1 MSIFQFKQFTIYQD
15 LAGMKVGTDSIILG
29 SAIKIKSEYKRV
41 IDVGTGTGL
50 LSLMIAQKSSNSDIT
65 AVEIDSNAYHQAK
78 INIDKCK
85 WRNRINLIHTDAK
98 QLEIDHKYD
107 LIICNPPYFS
117 NSKQSVIISK
127 NTARHQVE
135 LTFKDLLN
143 IWDKIGNDDS
153 DLACIIPII
162 ESEKLY
168 KMVKNHGNY
177 LAYYLEVRSN
187 PNSYPKRA
195 VMQFSKNKMET
206 IQSELCIH
214 NNEGGYSEAYIKMTK
229 DFYLNH

>member
-1 MSIFQFKQFTIYQD
+1 MSVFQFKQFTIYQD

-29 SAIKIKSEYKRV
+29 SAIKIKSEYKRI

-85 WRNRINLIHTDAK
+85 WRNRINLIHADAK

-168 KMVKNHGNY
+168 KIMKNHGNY

-195 VMQFSKNKMET
+195 VMLFSKYKMET

>member
-1 MSIFQFKQFTIYQD
+1 MSVFQFKQFTIYQD

-29 SAIKIKSEYKRV
+29 SAIKIKSKYKRI

-85 WRNRINLIHTDAK
+85 WRNRINLIHADAK

-187 PNSYPKRA
+187 PNSFTKRV
-195 VMQFSKNKMET
+195 VMLFSKNKMET

-214 NNEGGYSEAYIKMTK
+214 NNEGGYSEAYINMTK

>member
-1 MSIFQFKQFTIYQD
+1 MSLFRFKQFTIYQD

-29 SAIKIKSEYKRV
+29 SVIKIKSKYKD
-41 IDVGTGTGL
+41 ILDVGAGTGIIT
-50 LSLMIAQKSSNSDIT
+50 LMMAQRSSNSNIT
-65 AVEIDSNAYHQAK
+65 AVEIDSNSYHQAN
-78 INIDKCK
+78 INIDNCK
-85 WRNRINLIHTDAK
+85 WNDRINLLYADAK
-98 QLEIDHKYD
+98 HLKTNYKYD

-117 NSKQSVIISK
+117 NSKQSIITSK

-143 IWDKIGNDDS
+143 IWGKIGKDDS
-153 DLACIIPII
+153 DLACIIPVI

-177 LAYYLEVRSN
+177 LAYHLEVRSN
-187 PNSYPKRA
+187 PNSNPKRA
-195 VMQFSKNKMET
+195 VMLFSKNKIKT
-206 IQSELCIH
+206 IKSELCIH
-214 NNEGGYSEAYIKMTK
+214 NNKGDYSESYINMTK

>member
-1 MSIFQFKQFTIYQD
+1 MTTFRFKQFTIHQEK
-15 LAGMKVGTDSIILG
+15 AQMKVGTDSIILG
-29 SAIKIKSEYKRV
+29 SAIKIKSKYKR
-41 IDVGTGTGL
+41 ILDVGTGTGL
-50 LSLMIAQKSSNSDIT
+50 LALMIAQKSSKQEIT

-85 WRNRINLIHTDAK
+85 WRNKINLIHTDAK
-98 QLEIDHKYD
+98 QFETDNKYD

-117 NSKQSVIISK
+117 KSKKSIIKPK

-143 IWDKIGNDDS
+143 IWEKIGNDDS
-153 DLACIIPII
+153 DLACITPII
-162 ESEKLY
+162 ESENLY

-177 LAYYLEVRSN
+177 LAYYLEVRSY
-187 PNSYPKRA
+187 PNLNPKRA
-195 VMQFSKNKMET
+195 VMLYSKNKMET
-206 IQSELCIH
+206 LRSELCIH
-214 NNEGGYSEAYIKMTK
+214 NNEGGYSKAYINMTK

>member
-1 MSIFQFKQFTIYQD
+1 MSVFQFKQFTIYQD

-29 SAIKIKSEYKRV
+29 SAIKIKSKYKRI

-85 WRNRINLIHTDAK
+85 WRNRINLIHADAK
-98 QLEIDHKYD
+98 QLMIDHKYD

-135 LTFKDLLN
+135 LTFKDLIN

-187 PNSYPKRA
+187 PNSYPKRV
-195 VMQFSKNKMET
+195 VMLFSKNKMET

-214 NNEGGYSEAYIKMTK
+214 NNEGGYSEAYINMTK

>member
-1 MSIFQFKQFTIYQD
+1 MSIFRFKKFTIYQD

-29 SAIKIKSEYKRV
+29 SVIKIKSKYKR
-41 IDVGTGTGL
+41 ILDVGAGTGL
-50 LSLMIAQKSSNSDIT
+50 LSLMIAQKSSNLDIT

-85 WRNRINLIHTDAK
+85 WRNRINLIHADAK
-98 QLEIDHKYD
+98 QLDIDNKYD

-117 NSKQSVIISK
+117 NSKQSMITSK

-135 LTFKDLLN
+135 LTFKDLLT
-143 IWDKIGNDDS
+143 IWNEKGSDDS
-153 DLACIIPII
+153 DLACIIPLI

-168 KMVKNHGNY
+168 KMVKNDGNY
-177 LAYYLEVRSN
+177 LAYHLEVRSN
-187 PNSYPKRA
+187 PNSNPKRA
-195 VMQFSKNKMET
+195 VMLFSKNKMET
-206 IQSELCIH
+206 IKSELCIH
-214 NNEGGYSEAYIKMTK
+214 NNKGGYSEAYINMTK

>member
-1 MSIFQFKQFTIYQD
+1 MSIFRFKKFTIYQD

-29 SAIKIKSEYKRV
+29 SVIKIKSKYKR
-41 IDVGTGTGL
+41 ILDVGTGTGL
-50 LSLMIAQKSSNSDIT
+50 LSLMIAQKSSNPDIT

-85 WRNRINLIHTDAK
+85 WRNRINLIHADAK
-98 QLEIDHKYD
+98 QLDIDNKYD

-117 NSKQSVIISK
+117 NSKQSMITSK

-135 LTFKDLLN
+135 LTFKDLLT
-143 IWDKIGNDDS
+143 IWNEKGSDDS
-153 DLACIIPII
+153 DLACIIPLI

-168 KMVKNHGNY
+168 KMVKNDGNY

-187 PNSYPKRA
+187 PNSNPKRA
-195 VMQFSKNKMET
+195 VMLFSKNKMET
-206 IQSELCIH
+206 IKSELCIH
-214 NNEGGYSEAYIKMTK
+214 NNKGGYSEAYINMTK

>member
-1 MSIFQFKQFTIYQD
+1 MSVFQFKQFTIYQD

-29 SAIKIKSEYKRV
+29 SAIKIKNEYKR
-41 IDVGTGTGL
+41 ILDVGTGTGL

-85 WRNRINLIHTDAK
+85 WRNRINLIHADAK
-98 QLEIDHKYD
+98 QLELDHKYD

-143 IWDKIGNDDS
+143 IWDKIGNYNS
-153 DLACIIPII
+153 DLACILPIK
-162 ESEKLY
+162 ESKKLFD
-168 KMVKNHGNY
+168 MIKNHGNY
-177 LAYYLEVRSN
+177 LAYHLEVRSN
-187 PNSYPKRA
+187 PNSNPKRA
-195 VMQFSKNKMET
+195 VMLFSKNKMET
-206 IQSELCIH
+206 IKSELCIH
-214 NNEGGYSEAYIKMTK
+214 NNQGGYSEAYINMTK

>member
-1 MSIFQFKQFTIYQD
+1 MSVFQFKQFTIYQD

-29 SAIKIKSEYKRV
+29 SAIKIKNEYKR
-41 IDVGTGTGL
+41 ILDVGTGTGL

-85 WRNRINLIHTDAK
+85 WRNRINLIHADAK
-98 QLEIDHKYD
+98 DLKTDDKYD

-117 NSKQSVIISK
+117 NSKQSIITSK

-143 IWDKIGNDDS
+143 IWDKIGNNNS
-153 DLACIIPII
+153 DLACILPIK
-162 ESEKLY
+162 ESKKLFD
-168 KMVKNHGNY
+168 MIKNHGNY
-177 LAYYLEVRSN
+177 LAYHLEVRSN
-187 PNSYPKRA
+187 PNSNPKRA
-195 VMQFSKNKMET
+195 VMLFSKNKMET
-206 IQSELCIH
+206 IKSELCIH
-214 NNEGGYSEAYIKMTK
+214 NNQGGYSEAYINMTK

>member
-1 MSIFQFKQFTIYQD
+1 MSVFQFKQFTIYQD

-29 SAIKIKSEYKRV
+29 STIKIKSKYKRI

-85 WRNRINLIHTDAK
+85 WRNRINLIYADAK
-98 QLEIDHKYD
+98 QLKIDHKYD

-117 NSKQSVIISK
+117 NSKQSMITSK

-153 DLACIIPII
+153 DLACITPIV
-162 ESEKLY
+162 ESEKLN
-168 KMVKNHGNY
+168 KMVKSNGNY
-177 LAYYLEVRSN
+177 LAYYLEIRSN
-187 PNSYPKRA
+187 PNSNPKRA
-195 VMQFSKNKMET
+195 VMLFSKNKIET
-206 IQSELCIH
+206 IKSELCIQ
-214 NNEGGYSEAYIKMTK
+214 NNEGGYSEAYINMTK

>member
-1 MSIFQFKQFTIYQD
+1 MSVFQFKQFKIYQN

-29 SAIKIKSEYKRV
+29 STIKIKSEYKRI

-50 LSLMIAQKSSNSDIT
+50 LSLMIAQKSSNSNIT

-85 WRNRINLIHTDAK
+85 WRNRINLIHADAK

-168 KMVKNHGNY
+168 KMVKNHGKY

-187 PNSYPKRA
+187 PNSNPKRA
-195 VMQFSKNKMET
+195 VMLFSKNKMET
-206 IQSELCIH
+206 IKSELCIH
-214 NNEGGYSEAYIKMTK
+214 NNKGGYSEAYINMTK